1 MSTKNSIQYKLAPQK
16 KFYDSMGADWKPFVM
31 FNQFPNI
38 RSSYCNTDL
47 FGLRFN
53 NFENKENE
61 YTSIFEEKVIDN
73 KKKAVLVGNSTA
85 FGEGATSDHKTI
97 SSYLSKFSDYHFYN
111 FCGRGFSGYQE
122 INNFLLLA
130 KKIKKLERIII
141 VSGVIDSILP
151 YYVKD
156 YDDNLVP
163 IFGYN
168 LFLKSMRNSARGW
181 KNKVFKN
188 LFGNFFSKN
197 ADWNKI
203 NALNWRQELFS
214 KEKDFIK
221 EKINPNN
228 NLQSIAERNL
238 MIWSTIAKGMN
249 IKVDFMLQPVGSWSK
264 KKLSKEEEQIF
275 EEENKSK
282 DLQRFYKFVDH
293 PKYIFFKNI
302 LKKYCEKYNINFVD
316 CNAIFQESKYSK
328 EWIFLNR
335 LHLTDKGNEYT
346 AKVLLDNFIK

>member
-53 NFENKENE
+53 NFENEENE

-141 VSGVIDSILP
+141 VSGVIDSFLP
-151 YYVKD
+151 YYVRD

-214 KEKDFIK
+214 KKKDFIK

-264 KKLSKEEEQIF
+264 KI
-275 EEENKSK
+275 
-282 DLQRFYKFVDH
+282 
-293 PKYIFFKNI
+293 I
-302 LKKYCEKYNINFVD
+302 
-316 CNAIFQESKYSK
+316 
-328 EWIFLNR
+328 
-335 LHLTDKGNEYT
+335 
-346 AKVLLDNFIK
+346 